1 MRFSAGDGIIND
13 SVLSAVYIATDSQ
26 ALRRLLRDV
35 RRWLTAAT
43 M

>member
-1 MRFSAGDGIIND
+1 MGDGMRKAR
-13 SVLSAVYIATDSQ
+13 VLSAVYNATDSQ

-35 RRWLTAAT
+35 RRWLTATT